1 MSRNTPRRRRPAAAV
16 ALPAAAKG
24 MSGVTEPIEDR
35 WHRTLGLTRAMLGA
49 SLGTSQAWMRG
60 WGDWQQA
67 QAIVLRH
74 AGERIDQIASQ
85 AERAS
90 DWPALWAVQAS
101 LAGTQWTRTM
111 QDCTELID
119 QAMQIEARLVER
131 SRTDAARLSQHW
143 RGNFDGGEDRD
154 VADTVEASAPL
165 AMLGQA
171 QTLMTEMSRLW
182 TQAVYNTSL
191 PD

>member
-1 MSRNTPRRRRPAAAV
+1 MSRNTPRRRPAAAA

-24 MSGVTEPIEDR
+24 ASSVTEPMEDS
-35 WHRTLGLTRAMLGA
+35 WHRALDLTRAMFGA

-67 QAIVLRH
+67 QAIALRH
-74 AGERIDQIASQ
+74 AGERIDQVASQ
-85 AERAS
+85 VERAS
-90 DWPALWAVQAS
+90 DWPALWAVQ
-101 LAGTQWTRTM
+101 GPQWTRTM

-119 QAMQIEARLVER
+119 QAMQIEARLVQS
-131 SRTDAARLSQHW
+131 SRADAARLLQHW
-143 RGNFDGGEDRD
+143 FGELNGGKDRD
-154 VADTVEASAPL
+154 APDAGAAL
-165 AMLGQA
+165 AMFGQA
-171 QTLMTEMSRLW
+171 QTMMTEMSRLW